1 MPIEIRELQIRVSV
15 SQPDQGEQGGSATQ
29 TSPPAPESLST
40 PDKIV
45 ADAVEQVFELLRNK
59 NER

>member
-15 SQPDQGEQGGSATQ
+15 SQPDQGEQGGSTTQ
-29 TSPPAPESLST
+29 TTPPVPESQSPPE
-40 PDKIV
+40 KIV